1 MWLFFY
7 YPFYSERELIIKLE
21 VYVKY
26 RIKDKE
32 RWESEYRSFTGII
45 IKAFNKGKV
54 GATLNE
60 ADVIQ
65 EIRENIIEM
74 KGMLENIS
82 MKSDLKMET
91 FEEKLKVVN
100 NRISDLESNQKWFVC
115 AIIGAVITMLVSLF
129 K

>member
-1 MWLFFY
+1 MASATFVLQK
-7 YPFYSERELIIKLE
+7 I
-21 VYVKY
+21 
-26 RIKDKE
+26 
-32 RWESEYRSFTGII
+32 
-45 IKAFNKGKV
+45 NKGNV

-82 MKSDLKMET
+82 MRSDLKMET
-91 FEEKLKVVN
+91 FEEKLKVAN

>member
-1 MWLFFY
+1 M
-7 YPFYSERELIIKLE
+7 
-21 VYVKY
+21 
-26 RIKDKE
+26 
-32 RWESEYRSFTGII
+32 
-45 IKAFNKGKV
+45 
-54 GATLNE
+54 NE

-82 MKSDLKMET
+82 MRSDLKMET

-100 NRISDLESNQKWFVC
+100 NRISDLESNQKWFVY

>member
-1 MWLFFY
+1 MASATFVLQK
-7 YPFYSERELIIKLE
+7 I
-21 VYVKY
+21 
-26 RIKDKE
+26 
-32 RWESEYRSFTGII
+32 
-45 IKAFNKGKV
+45 NKGKV

-82 MKSDLKMET
+82 MRSDLKMET
-91 FEEKLKVVN
+91 FEEKLKVAN
-100 NRISDLESNQKWFVC
+100 NRISDLESNQKWFVY

>member
-1 MWLFFY
+1 M
-7 YPFYSERELIIKLE
+7 
-21 VYVKY
+21 
-26 RIKDKE
+26 
-32 RWESEYRSFTGII
+32 
-45 IKAFNKGKV
+45 
-54 GATLNE
+54 NE
-60 ADVIQ
+60 AEVIQ

-91 FEEKLKVVN
+91 FEEKLKVAN
-100 NRISDLESNQKWFVC
+100 NRISDLENNQKWFVC

>member
-1 MWLFFY
+1 M
-7 YPFYSERELIIKLE
+7 
-21 VYVKY
+21 
-26 RIKDKE
+26 
-32 RWESEYRSFTGII
+32 
-45 IKAFNKGKV
+45 
-54 GATLNE
+54 NE

-82 MKSDLKMET
+82 MRSDLKMET

-115 AIIGAVITMLVSLF
+115 AICHETYPMEATKLQNGQLRYCAHCANIMKSLE
-129 K
+129 

>member
-1 MWLFFY
+1 M
-7 YPFYSERELIIKLE
+7 
-21 VYVKY
+21 
-26 RIKDKE
+26 
-32 RWESEYRSFTGII
+32 
-45 IKAFNKGKV
+45 
-54 GATLNE
+54 NE

-82 MKSDLKMET
+82 MRSDLKMET
-91 FEEKLKVVN
+91 FEEKLKVAN
-100 NRISDLESNQKWFVC
+100 NRISDLENNQKWFVC

>member
-1 MWLFFY
+1 MGSATFVLQK
-7 YPFYSERELIIKLE
+7 I
-21 VYVKY
+21 
-26 RIKDKE
+26 
-32 RWESEYRSFTGII
+32 
-45 IKAFNKGKV
+45 NKWKV

-82 MKSDLKMET
+82 MRNDLKMET
-91 FEEKLKVVN
+91 FEEKLKVAN
-100 NRISDLESNQKWFVC
+100 KRISDLESNQKWFVC

>member
-1 MWLFFY
+1 M
-7 YPFYSERELIIKLE
+7 
-21 VYVKY
+21 
-26 RIKDKE
+26 
-32 RWESEYRSFTGII
+32 
-45 IKAFNKGKV
+45 KV

-60 ADVIQ
+60 AEVIQ

-82 MKSDLKMET
+82 MRSDLKMET
-91 FEEKLKVVN
+91 FEEKLKVAN

-115 AIIGAVITMLVSLF
+115 AIIGAVTMLVSLF

>member
-45 IKAFNKGKV
+45 IKAFNKWKV

-82 MKSDLKMET
+82 MRSDLKMET
-91 FEEKLKVVN
+91 FEEKLKVAN
-100 NRISDLESNQKWFVC
+100 NRISDLENNQKWFVC

>member
-1 MWLFFY
+1 M
-7 YPFYSERELIIKLE
+7 
-21 VYVKY
+21 
-26 RIKDKE
+26 
-32 RWESEYRSFTGII
+32 
-45 IKAFNKGKV
+45 
-54 GATLNE
+54 NE

-82 MKSDLKMET
+82 MRSDLKMET

-100 NRISDLESNQKWFVC
+100 NRISDLENNQKWFVC

>member
-1 MWLFFY
+1 M
-7 YPFYSERELIIKLE
+7 
-21 VYVKY
+21 
-26 RIKDKE
+26 
-32 RWESEYRSFTGII
+32 
-45 IKAFNKGKV
+45 
-54 GATLNE
+54 NE

-82 MKSDLKMET
+82 MRSDLKMET

-100 NRISDLESNQKWFVC
+100 NRISDLESNQNWFVC
-115 AIIGAVITMLVSLF
+115 ALLGAVITMLVSLF

>member
-1 MWLFFY
+1 MILFF
-7 YPFYSERELIIKLE
+7 IQKI
-21 VYVKY
+21 
-26 RIKDKE
+26 
-32 RWESEYRSFTGII
+32 
-45 IKAFNKGKV
+45 NKGKV

>member
-1 MWLFFY
+1 M
-7 YPFYSERELIIKLE
+7 
-21 VYVKY
+21 
-26 RIKDKE
+26 
-32 RWESEYRSFTGII
+32 
-45 IKAFNKGKV
+45 
-54 GATLNE
+54 NE

-91 FEEKLKVVN
+91 FEEKLKVAN
-100 NRISDLESNQKWFVC
+100 NRISDLENNQKWFVC